1 MECWPRRVTPGGD
14 EKEYDLAFRSSLR
27 LNNRSSVAP
36 PPSKE
41 MALEEMAPISLNG
54 QKTS

>member
-1 MECWPRRVTPGGD
+1 MECWPRRVTPGSD
-14 EKEYDLAFRSSLR
+14 QKEYDLAFRSSLR

-54 QKTS
+54 QETS